1 MIREE
6 RRGRGMTLR
15 ELARR
20 VGMTPSHLSKIERE
34 LANPSVGALWMI
46 SDELGIPMADFFAGE
61 HAGSADTQ
69 PSQARVFP
77 PAPAGE
83 ASLSSSLFTPAVD
96 PEERE
101 SIKMAGVEF
110 LRLTPHDDATIE
122 FMEVRHE
129 VGAGDAE
136 PYRHRGREYGLVLKG
151 RLLAEIGFGKYI
163 LDPGWSIAFDSSS
176 PHRVLNVGDE
186 PAVAVWVV
194 IGRNSP

>member
-1 MIREE
+1 
-6 RRGRGMTLR
+6 
-15 ELARR
+15 
-20 VGMTPSHLSKIERE
+20 MTPSHLSKIERE

-46 SDELGIPMADFFAGE
+46 SDELGMPMADFFAGE
-61 HAGSADTQ
+61 HAESMRMEPGRA
-69 PSQARVFP
+69 AVFP
-77 PAPAGE
+77 PASAGG
-83 ASLSSSLFTPAVD
+83 SGLSPLVLTPAVD
-96 PEERE
+96 PEKRE

-110 LRLTPHDDATIE
+110 QRLTPHDDATIE

-136 PYRHRGREYGLVLKG
+136 PYRHRGREYGLVVKG
-151 RLLAEIGFGKYI
+151 RLLAEIGFGKYT

-186 PAVAVWVV
+186 PAVAIWVV